1 MRSFVNI
8 CSTALTGFG
17 LALVLASA
25 SAAPVHAAAPEVVL
39 AGPLV
44 QKLDWNTRSL
54 QASDINADGLL
65 DLVVANNDRA
75 TVDILFQLK
84 AGTDPLAAMA
94 ASTSTPTAGG
104 KTARGNRWEPV
115 VEDARF
121 RRERVTTGV
130 TMYDLATGD
139 LNGDGRPDLV
149 YTGDPQA
156 LTVHF
161 QQADGAWSESRLT
174 EAPAPSLAVG
184 SLRLADLNA
193 DGRTDLVMLG
203 LKELAIFRQT
213 ESGELAAPVRL
224 PLADENCYGLEIVD
238 LDGDLRPD
246 LVYLSNTRRDALRV
260 RLQNVQGQFGPE
272 QPYAIKDARCTLQI
286 LAPADAA
293 KKQPARLVFAQQRT
307 GQLEFFN
314 LEQGKQS
321 LGKKEAGKKDKADA
335 TPMLR
340 PRVFTPRAAGKT
352 AAAYATGDFNGDG
365 LADIAVSDADGAQ
378 VFVYFRQSDGGF
390 TVAERFPAFAD
401 IRSLAAGDWD
411 GDGRAELVVASTKEQ
426 SVGLG
431 RFNAEGR
438 LDYPQ
443 PLPGTGRSLA
453 VAVGDLA
460 GTKTLTI
467 VVLREEKGKRW
478 LDFITRN
485 PAGEPVVTRTVD
497 LAGLKT
503 DPRGLRLIDANQ
515 DGLLDVAV
523 FTPLDSL
530 RLYLQEKEGT
540 FTDAAATAGFRKG
553 LVDNLEAS
561 ALSTGDVNGDGRSE
575 LLVSAGGFSRALRVD
590 AAGVLTVVDQFNAR
604 DSTAE
609 ITAAWV
615 LPAVKG
621 KRPEVLLYDRKG
633 EQFQRL
639 RANARGVYEVLETV
653 PVGRIDVVGAELKI
667 GAKTGA
673 AELFVWGKDRF
684 WWLPLEQGDFTART
698 VETYTTDLPEVAYS
712 DVVAGDLT
720 GDGKVELVALDP
732 ERNVIEVLAHDEA
745 AKTWVSRLHFRVFE
759 TDEHHQARKGEAL
772 EPREVVVADVSGD
785 GKKDLLLL
793 VHDRV
798 LIYPQP

>member
-1 MRSFVNI
+1 MRSYFNFLA
-8 CSTALTGFG
+8 TAAISLG
-17 LALVLASA
+17 LALTLV
-25 SAAPVHAAAPEVVL
+25 SAAPAHAAAPEVGL

-54 QASDINADGLL
+54 QAADLNADGLL
-65 DLVVANNDRA
+65 DLLVANNDRA
-75 TVDILFQLK
+75 TVDILYQLRS
-84 AGTDPLAAMA
+84 AADPLSAAAVTLSA
-94 ASTSTPTAGG
+94 AP
-104 KTARGNRWEPV
+104 KTARANRWEPV

-130 TMYDLATGD
+130 TLYDLATGD

-149 YTGDPQA
+149 YTGEPQA
-156 LTVHF
+156 LTVQL
-161 QQADGAWSESRLT
+161 QQTDGSWQENRLT

-184 SLRLADLNA
+184 CLRLADLNA
-193 DGRTDLVMLG
+193 DGRTDLVQLG
-203 LKELAIFRQT
+203 LKELAVFYQT
-213 ESGELAAPVRL
+213 EAGELAAPLRL

-238 LDGDLRPD
+238 LDGDGRPD

-260 RLQNVQGQFGPE
+260 RLQNTQGQFGPE

-293 KKQPARLVFAQQRT
+293 KKQPARFVFAQQRT

-314 LEQGKQS
+314 FEMDTAGM
-321 LGKKEAGKKDKADA
+321 GKKDAAKKAKA
-335 TPMLR
+335 GGAPVLR
-340 PRVFTPRAAGKT
+340 PRVFTPRPAGKT
-352 AAAYATGDFNGDG
+352 AAAYALGDFNGDTRD
-365 LADIAVSDADGAQ
+365 DIAVSDADGAQ
-378 VFVYFRQSDGGF
+378 VFVYFRQPDGGF

-411 GDGRAELVVASTKEQ
+411 GDGRAELVVGSTKEQ
-426 SVGLG
+426 AVGLA

-443 PLPGTGRSLA
+443 PLPGSGRPLA
-453 VAVGDLA
+453 VAAGDLA

-478 LDFITRN
+478 LDFISRN
-485 PAGEPVVTRTVD
+485 PAGEPVVTRTVE
-497 LAGLKT
+497 LTGLKT
-503 DPRGLRLIDANQ
+503 DPRGLRLVDANQ

-523 FTPLDSL
+523 FTPLDAL
-530 RLYLQEKEGT
+530 RLFLQAKDGT
-540 FTDAAATAGFRKG
+540 FADAAATAGFRKG

-561 ALSTGDVNGDGRSE
+561 ALTLGDVSGDGRAE
-575 LLVSAGGFSRALRVD
+575 LLVSAGGFARALRVD
-590 AAGVLTVVDQFNAR
+590 GAGVLTVVDQFNAR

-615 LPAVKG
+615 LPAAKG
-621 KRPEVLLYDRKG
+621 AHAEVVLYDRKG

-639 RANARGVYEVLETV
+639 RANARGVYEVVDTV
-653 PVGRIDVVGAELKI
+653 PVGRIEVVGAELRA
-667 GAKTGA
+667 GAKGA
-673 AELFVWGKDRF
+673 PAELLVWGKDRF
-684 WWLPLEQGDFTART
+684 WWLPLGAGDFTART
-698 VETYTTDLPEVAYS
+698 VDTYTTDLPGVAYS

-720 GDGKVELVALDP
+720 GDGQPELVTLDP
-732 ERNVIEVLAHDEA
+732 ERNVVEVLARDEA
-745 AKTWVSRLHFRVFE
+745 AKAWVSRLHFRVFE
-759 TDEHHQARKGEAL
+759 TNEHHQDRKGEAL
-772 EPREVVVADVSGD
+772 EPREAIVADVTGD

-798 LIYPQP
+798 LIYPQSSSE